1 MFSPLKML
9 KQAVLPKPSF
19 ITPSSAGTGPSNNDI
34 WDDSGFDAKPKP
46 RLLTRIYEG
55 LPGFLG
61 GAGFIAAT
69 KCTTAALCSTV
80 SAPALLTGAAVLSV
94 GAVASQTLSYI
105 RERKAELHEIAKA
118 ESLTG
123 TAAAPSILRNLFNRE
138 AIGRELRAFGQEV
151 KSKSFWKGAATK
163 GLIAGG
169 LGATFGYL
177 AHNDT
182 VQAYAH
188 KAVDAIK
195 DSSLV
200 QKLTGPWFAKAPV
213 QNIVSGKVTPLP
225 ASAVAASAAA
235 PSATPAS
242 AAVASV
248 APAPAVVAEP
258 PRAPVTLLDKAR
270 ALFAEKGVNADAA
283 EKMLSRTDVSE
294 AQRIKDA
301 AVGLGNGKY
310 GFETN
315 PEAAKAALKLAAEN
329 GNAQAARDLALNGR
343 PLPVAAPSVPA
354 AAPPAPVSV
363 PAADATEVSAR
374 AKADAFIRANYP
386 ETVAPAAAET
396 VTTPAIDA
404 EPVPPKQVGSEAA
417 RCVMEKATSVRSSIR
432 SLCSIFKNM
441 VEPNDHV
448 LMQDASGALSTPYIY
463 DGEAPQETV
472 KFMNNA
478 RRDFRDTLF
487 MPSLQA
493 SN

>member
-1 MFSPLKML
+1 MFNPLKML
-9 KQAVLPKPSF
+9 KQAVLPKPAF
-19 ITPSSAGTGPSNNDI
+19 ITPTSAGTGSPGSI
-34 WDDSGFDAKPKP
+34 WDDSGFDTEPLKP

-61 GAGFIAAT
+61 GAGFMAAT
-69 KCTTAALCSTV
+69 KCTTAALCSSV

-94 GAVASQTLSYI
+94 GALASQTLSYI

-118 ESLTG
+118 ESPTG
-123 TAAAPSILRNLFNRE
+123 AASAPSILRNLFNRE

-151 KSKSFWKGAATK
+151 KSASFWKGAATK

-169 LGATFGYL
+169 LGATFSYL

-200 QKLTGPWFAKAPV
+200 QKLTGSWFVKAPV
-213 QNIVSGKVTPLP
+213 QHVVSGKVTPLP
-225 ASAVAASAAA
+225 AA
-235 PSATPAS
+235 ATPAS
-242 AAVASV
+242 APVAAVA
-248 APAPAVVAEP
+248 AAPAVTAGAP
-258 PRAPVTLLDKAR
+258 KAPVTLLDKAR
-270 ALFAEKGVNADAA
+270 ALFAAKGVNADAA

-310 GFETN
+310 GFEAN
-315 PEAAKAALKLAAEN
+315 PEAAKAAMKLAAEN

-343 PLPVAAPSVPA
+343 PLPVAAPATVHV
-354 AAPPAPVSV
+354 AAPTIAAV
-363 PAADATEVSAR
+363 PAADTPELSTHE
-374 AKADAFIRANYP
+374 KAAAFIRANYP
-386 ETVAPAAAET
+386 ETTAPSAPEAVTAPA
-396 VTTPAIDA
+396 VDA

-432 SLCSIFKNM
+432 SLCSVFKNM

-448 LMQDASGALSTPYIY
+448 LMQDASGAMSTPYIY

-478 RRDFRDTLF
+478 RRDFRDNLF